1 MNLSNTYGQL
11 EDYLAKLQA
20 SGRYWFT
27 LSEAEKELNTSPK
40 SIHKQLVPLAR
51 KKKVVMIRKEF
62 YAIIAPE
69 LRINGAPS
77 VTYYI
82 DGLMKTLNRSYYI
95 SLLNAAAWYGA
106 AHQQPQK
113 YSIVVHRPYLPPI
126 KKDYARVDFIYKS
139 QWDNKDI
146 VQQKTNAGYV
156 NTSSSELTALDL
168 CYYSKR
174 AGGINHV
181 TTVLQELAEG
191 INPQTLEEVA
201 GRFSSLMAV
210 QRLGYLLEFLGHP
223 EKVHPLKEWLN
234 NQKHHAALLD
244 PGAHDSSSKVTGND
258 WKIIV
263 NTEIDPDL

>member
-1 MNLSNTYGQL
+1 MNPNNTYGQL

-82 DGLMKTLNRSYYI
+82 DGLMKALNRSYYI
-95 SLLNAAAWYGA
+95 GLLNVAAWHSA

-113 YSIVVHRPYLPPI
+113 YHIVVHRPYLPHI
-126 KKDYARVDFIYKS
+126 KKDYARVDFIYRR
-139 QWDNKDI
+139 QWDDKDI
-146 VQQKTNAGYV
+146 V
-156 NTSSSELTALDL
+156 
-168 CYYSKR
+168 
-174 AGGINHV
+174 
-181 TTVLQELAEG
+181 
-191 INPQTLEEVA
+191 
-201 GRFSSLMAV
+201 
-210 QRLGYLLEFLGHP
+210 
-223 EKVHPLKEWLN
+223 
-234 NQKHHAALLD
+234 
-244 PGAHDSSSKVTGND
+244 
-258 WKIIV
+258 
-263 NTEIDPDL
+263 